1 MAHGESIFGVVKSI
15 YKYFKALRLPLR
27 PMAMPWNLTKYTHV
41 FNIVHRIS
49 NNILPSRCLLILW
62 YVLLYNVRVYIADP
76 WWLRVV
82 FYLRR
87 RNTDLLYTIRRR
99 AVAEFFEYILNTF
112 GFWYRIGDVRGE
124 QQFEIADMF
133 GKMVLCTP
141 FFTIRMSFALAAV
154 NVFYWIV
161 WRCVLYSKIVRWF
174 DVRSYVVAGC

>member
-1 MAHGESIFGVVKSI
+1 M
-15 YKYFKALRLPLR
+15 
-27 PMAMPWNLTKYTHV
+27 
-41 FNIVHRIS
+41 
-49 NNILPSRCLLILW
+49 
-62 YVLLYNVRVYIADP
+62 
-76 WWLRVV
+76 V

-112 GFWYRIGDVRGE
+112 GFWYRTGDVRGE

-154 NVFYWIV
+154 NVFY
-161 WRCVLYSKIVRWF
+161 
-174 DVRSYVVAGC
+174 